1 MSDLGLSGI
10 ASGVDTAAIIDKLMQ
25 LERNKTTRIQLRQT
39 AVEARKTDLSTIAGK
54 LSTLKSAAADLA
66 SSATWGQKQTIE
78 SSDPARVAVEK
89 ISGAGIGGH
98 SISVTRLAASAQRTF
113 SWPVAAGGALTA
125 DTALSVTGATSGSIT
140 LTAGMKL
147 SDAVTAINA
156 NESLPVYAA
165 EVNGELVLSA
175 RTTGAGSVF
184 TASGLTET
192 GTAKITNLDATY
204 EIDGVQKSS
213 PDNVVDEAIPG
224 LRLTLKGLTSA
235 PAGITV
241 GAPALDKEA
250 VKAKL
255 NAFVTAYNGVID
267 ATNAE
272 LTERP
277 VANATSSVDAR
288 KGQLYGDIGLKS
300 MLSQMRQFAQDSIA
314 GLGNGSIDS
323 LVDLGIGVPKSTG
336 GQSTADAKAGK
347 LVIDETKLSAALEA
361 DWTQVRTFFADS
373 TKGFSKVVDDF
384 VGKQTGSTTALLDG
398 RTKTADE
405 ELRRLSDTLTRTN
418 TRLEAQEKRLKAQF
432 AAMETALGLAQ
443 SQQAWLAG
451 QIAGLPTYS

>member
-1 MSDLGLSGI
+1 VSDLGLSGI

-25 LERNKTTRIQLRQT
+25 LERNKTARIQLRQT
-39 AVEARKTDLSTIAGK
+39 AVEARKTDLSTIATK
-54 LSTLKSAAADLA
+54 LTALKSAATDLA

-98 SISVTRLAASAQRTF
+98 SIAVTRLASSAQRTF
-113 SWPVAAGGALTA
+113 SWPVASGGALTA

-156 NESLPVYAA
+156 NESMPVYAA
-165 EVNGELVLSA
+165 EVNGELILSA

-184 TASGLTET
+184 TATGLTET
-192 GTAKITNLDATY
+192 GTPKITNLDATY

-250 VKAKL
+250 VTAKL
-255 NAFVTAYNGVID
+255 KAFVTAYNDVIA
-267 ATNAE
+267 ATNTE

-300 MLSQMRQFAQDSIA
+300 MLSQMRQLAQDSIA
-314 GLGNGSIDS
+314 GLGNGSIDN
-323 LVDLGIGVPKSTG
+323 LIDLGISVPKGTG

-361 DWTQVRTFFADS
+361 DWTQVRAFFADT
-373 TKGFSKVVDDF
+373 TKGFSKAVDNF
-384 VGKQTGSTTALLDG
+384 VGTQTGSTGALLDG
-398 RTKTADE
+398 RKKTADD
-405 ELRRLSDTLTRTN
+405 ELRRLTDTLTRTN
-418 TRLEAQEKRLKAQF
+418 TRLESQEKRLKAQF

>member
-25 LERNKTTRIQLRQT
+25 LERNKTARIQLRQT

-54 LSTLKSAAADLA
+54 LSALKSAAADLA

-156 NESLPVYAA
+156 NDTLPVYAA

-184 TASGLTET
+184 TATGLTET
-192 GTAKITNLDATY
+192 GTPKITNLDATY

-250 VKAKL
+250 VTAKL
-255 NAFVTAYNGVID
+255 KAFVTAYNDVID
-267 ATNAE
+267 ATNTE
-272 LTERP
+272 LNERP
-277 VANATSSVDAR
+277 VANATNSTDAR
-288 KGQLYGDIGLKS
+288 KGQLYGDIGLRS
-300 MLSQMRQFAQDSIA
+300 MLSQLRQVAQESIA
-314 GLGNGSIDS
+314 GLGSIDS
-323 LVDLGIGVPKSTG
+323 LGDIGISVPKATG
-336 GQSTADAKAGK
+336 GQSTDEAKAGK
-347 LVIDETKLSAALEA
+347 LVLDETKLSAALEA
-361 DWTQVRTFFADS
+361 DWTKVRTFFADS
-373 TKGFSKVVDDF
+373 TKGFASVVDDF
-384 VGKQTGSTTALLDG
+384 VGKQTGSTGALLDG
-398 RTKTADE
+398 RKKTADD